1 MSTTTKTLL
10 IIFAVLILLIGMS
23 YCTGRKLGK
32 MAGGPGAAVI
42 TDDSWLRVNPSAY
55 LADYN
60 EIMPMQFLGDS
71 AANSTQSICAKIR
84 HSANDKRIKGII
96 LEPGMLQ
103 ISLPALNEIGI
114 AIADFK
120 VSGKPVYAYGDYLS
134 QGDYLLASYA
144 DEIFMEPSA
153 SAGLM
158 LTGTSA
164 NSLFYKDMYDKLGI
178 KMHVIQA
185 GEFKGAG
192 EPYSQTSF
200 SEGTR
205 QNIAAALSD
214 RFESILKLIATNRK
228 ITVDDVRTVYN
239 NREELFIPAEQ
250 AVSMKLIDHAM
261 SRAEMLKKLETDS
274 EKMVPIAKYA
284 AGPEFSA
291 KEKIAVVYLNGNIS
305 AGPASYNQS
314 MISHAKVQKICKALV
329 KDKSIKAVVLRI
341 NSPGGSALESE
352 LIYQE
357 LLRLKASK
365 PIVVSMGSVAASG
378 GYYISCAADKILA
391 DEGTITGSIGVIMV
405 LPEGTGLGRKI
416 GINSQTIKFGKF
428 AGGINPLEPYSPE
441 LLASLKQSSIATY
454 DEFKS
459 RVMTARKISPD
470 KIQSIAEGR
479 IYSAEDALGVGL
491 IDSLGNLED
500 AVLQAAEMANISDYA
515 VTNYPLKITFFEAL
529 KDSEFFRMSLKSLL
543 ENRILDI
550 QKLAE
555 RYVEPIEPGTWQYLM
570 PTMVD

>member
-10 IIFAVLILLIGMS
+10 ITFAVLILLIGMS
-23 YCTGRKLGK
+23 YCTGRKIGK
-32 MAGGPGAAVI
+32 MAGGAGAAVI

-60 EIMPMQFLGDS
+60 EIMPMQFFDESG
-71 AANSTQSICAKIR
+71 ANSMQSICAKIR
-84 HSANDKRIKGII
+84 HSASDKRIKGII

-214 RFESILKLIATNRK
+214 RFESILKLIAANRK

-239 NREELFIPAEQ
+239 NREDLFIHAEH
-250 AVSMKLIDHAM
+250 AVELKLIDHAM
-261 SRAEMLKKLETDS
+261 SRAEMLKKLDTDS

-284 AGPEFSA
+284 SGPEFSA
-291 KEKIAVVYLNGNIS
+291 KDKIAVVYLNGNIS

-314 MISHAKVQKICKALV
+314 MISHSKVQKICKALV

-441 LLASLKQSSIATY
+441 LLASLKHSSIATY

-500 AVLQAAEMANISDYA
+500 AVLQAAGMANISDYA
-515 VTNYPLKITFFEAL
+515 ITNYPTKITFFEAL

-543 ENRILDI
+543 ENRIVDI
-550 QKLAE
+550 QKLAA
-555 RYVEPIEPGTWQYLM
+555 RYVEPIEPGTWMYLM